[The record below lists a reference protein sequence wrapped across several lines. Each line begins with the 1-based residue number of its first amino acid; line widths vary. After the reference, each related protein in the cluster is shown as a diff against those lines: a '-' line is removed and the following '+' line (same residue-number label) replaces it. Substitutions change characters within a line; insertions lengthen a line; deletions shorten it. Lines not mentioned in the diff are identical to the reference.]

1 MAGEQLVNQRP
12 SLGKPLLEMC
22 KGGWGCKGLPGWF
35 GALFPT
41 FVRLTEGGGLIIL
54 RANAKWRPFN
64 HQTAVDTE
72 NIFTQ
77 CKGGVPRALK
87 FYKRPSLQ

>member
-1 MAGEQLVNQRP
+1 M
-12 SLGKPLLEMC
+12 
-22 KGGWGCKGLPGWF
+22 GGGGG
-35 GALFPT
+35 GA
-41 FVRLTEGGGLIIL
+41 GGLIIL